1 MNSLHNIG
9 VAEKIGT
16 YSDAVAVS
24 GPARWLITAGTP
36 GLAENGT
43 LPSDFSGQAEL
54 AWQNLIRILHGAGM
68 DVHDLVKVTQ
78 YLVRRDDLEAYR
90 SIRSRFL
97 GTARPAAMLSFVN
110 ELVWPGMLIEL
121 EAVAAKS

>member
-24 GPARWLITAGTP
+24 GSAKWLITAGTP
-36 GLAENGT
+36 GLAEDGT
-43 LPSDFSGQAEL
+43 LPSDFSEQAEL

-78 YLVRRDDLEAYR
+78 YLVRRDDLEVYR
-90 SIRSRFL
+90 PIRSKFL
-97 GTARPAAMLSFVN
+97 GTARPASMMSFVN
-110 ELVWPGMLIEL
+110 GFVWTGMLIEL
-121 EAVAAKS
+121 EAIAAKS